1 MFDFFSSI
9 VGKIV
14 VGISSV
20 ALFFS
25 GAVATPQPTQTIQ
38 NATSSAQVEIVT
50 SAPATRAVANKSEMS
65 TKQDTPKNNKDSVI
79 SLLKKQV
86 ADLTQKANQ
95 PSQQKVEA
103 PKTSVITLPSG
114 AVVEMDAN
122 GNIVRTITAAPQ
134 QTYAVP
140 IYTPPAPPNSQSQ
153 NTTVQTNLNVSG
165 VVVTPATDKISFEW
179 NTNLPSEGK
188 VFLSG
193 PGYQTPTVVPS
204 NSGVSTHHVLT
215 ITGLS
220 PVSDYSYT
228 VESIAGDKSAKA
240 TGSLKTQSKARMDIV
255 VMAGDPCIVSSTP
268 TARVNS
274 VGDCIRFEVRTYN
287 SMGVEVKFPIT
298 ATTNT
303 PDLPSS
309 FVFNSTDSNNQVQ
322 FVSVCK
328 GWNPKSGA
336 ACPEDHPST
345 PGDFSITFHEQVNDI
360 TKTVSFKVY

>member
-1 MFDFFSSI
+1 MFNFFHSI
-9 VGKIV
+9 IAKIAI
-14 VGISSV
+14 GISSV

-25 GAVATPQPTQTIQ
+25 GAVATPPLAPQDATSSPKIEIV
-38 NATSSAQVEIVT
+38 ATSSATVAATKKTEA
-50 SAPATRAVANKSEMS
+50 SA
-65 TKQDTPKNNKDSVI
+65 KQDTSKDNKDSLI
-79 SLLKKQV
+79 GSLKKQV

-95 PSQQKVEA
+95 PSQPKVEA

-122 GNIVRTITAAPQ
+122 GNVIRTIKEAPQ
-134 QTYAVP
+134 PTYTVP
-140 IYTPPAPPNSQSQ
+140 TYTPPAPSNSQSQ
-153 NTTVQTNLNVSG
+153 NTTAQTILNVSG
-165 VVVTPATDKISFEW
+165 VVATPATDKISFEW
-179 NTNLPSEGK
+179 NTNVPSEGK

-204 NSGVSTHHVLT
+204 ISGVSTHHVLT

-240 TGSLKTQSKARMDIV
+240 TGSFKTQSKARMDIV
-255 VMAGDPCIVSSTP
+255 VKAGDPCIVSSTP
-268 TARVNS
+268 TARVDS

-287 SMGVEVKFPIT
+287 SIGVEVKFPIT

-309 FVFNSTDSNNQVQ
+309 FVFNSTDPNNQVQ

-328 GWNPKSGA
+328 GWNPKNGA
-336 ACPEDHPST
+336 ACPVDHPSA
-345 PGDFSITFHEQVNDI
+345 PGDFSITFYEPVNDI
-360 TKTVSFKVY
+360 TKTVDFKVY